1 MIWYDMSYNR
11 FDDFLDRLFND
22 NFEEDVDAE
31 DESNKA
37 SGAVFSGNGCLLFT
51 RGAIYSQ
58 SSIETL

>member
-31 DESNKA
+31 DESNKT
-37 SGAVFSGNGCLLFT
+37 SGAVFSWNGRILLA

-58 SSIETL
+58 SPTETL

>member
-22 NFEEDVDAE
+22 NYEEDVDAE

-37 SGAVFSGNGCLLFT
+37 SGVVFSGNGCILLA

-58 SSIETL
+58 SPTETL

>member
-37 SGAVFSGNGCLLFT
+37 SGAILNGYKCLLFT

-58 SSIETL
+58 SPTETL

>member
-37 SGAVFSGNGCLLFT
+37 SGAVFGGNGRILLT
-51 RGAIYSQ
+51 RGAIHSQ
-58 SSIETL
+58 SPTETL

>member
-22 NFEEDVDAE
+22 NYEEDVDAE

-37 SGAVFSGNGCLLFT
+37 SGAVFSGHGRILLA

-58 SSIETL
+58 SPTETL

>member
-37 SGAVFSGNGCLLFT
+37 SGAILDGYKRLLFT

-58 SSIETL
+58 PPTETL